1 MVTKE
6 KARGFTLVELLV
18 VIAIIGVLVALL
30 LPAIQAAREAARR
43 NSCQNKLKQIGLALL
58 NHENTYK
65 KFPLLTWCTPATNAS
80 EPGAPGPT
88 ALPNIY
94 GSVPGSSVSTGAKGT
109 PAGYSWIVKILPALE
124 ESATYNLLSSASKRF
139 SYPAFTQQGGK
150 QTGGPA
156 TGPGVRFNNGGS
168 AASGGIW
175 WRHFSTI
182 DLDQVRCPSFSGD
195 AIVPIGTLPG
205 WDRCHYEDSMFPDK
219 PTMNGPSA
227 PWGVVTTNYKAM
239 AATHFGCLQEPPPL
253 GPVIDAQYAERPN
266 GVIVPPDNKSSQG
279 TAVRAIIDGMSKT
292 IVVVESKEQ
301 RFSSWFDG
309 TASYVTAVPLGA
321 SSLIAQMAV
330 TNKQAIQPKRVIGG
344 ASGGSSIT
352 TYFWQFDPNSGAQ
365 TALNF
370 GSNTEL
376 KYYNLGATFPVCNPT
391 LTNWEFG
398 PSSDHSGIVLHAFGD
413 AHVQGID
420 EAIDPTVY
428 IQLCTKAG
436 KEPTAVPE

>member
-65 KFPLLTWCTPATNAS
+65 KFPLLTWCTIATNAS
-80 EPGAPGPT
+80 ETGNPGATG
-88 ALPNIY
+88 LPNIY
-94 GSVPGSSVSTGAKGT
+94 GSAPGNTNVPSMTSS
-109 PAGYSWIVKILPALE
+109 PAGYSWIVKIMPALE
-124 ESATYNLLSSASKRF
+124 EAATYNLLSSASKRF
-139 SYPAFTQQGGK
+139 SYPAFTQKGGK
-150 QTGGPA
+150 ATGGPA
-156 TGPGVRFNNGGS
+156 NGPGVRYNNGG
-168 AASGGIW
+168 AAATGGIW

-182 DLDQVRCPSFSGD
+182 DFDAVRCPSFSGD
-195 AIVPIGTLPG
+195 AIVPIGTIPG
-205 WDRCHYEDSMFPDK
+205 WDACHYEQMPDK

-239 AATHFGCLQEPPPL
+239 AATHFGCLQQPAPN
-253 GPVIDAQYAERPN
+253 GPVLDPQYAERPN
-266 GVIVPPDNKSSQG
+266 GVIVPPDNPSSQG
-279 TAVRAIIDGMSKT
+279 TAVRAVVDGMSKT
-292 IVVVESKEQ
+292 IVVAESKEQ

-309 TASYVTAVPLGA
+309 TASYVTAIPLGA
-321 SSLIAQMAV
+321 SNLTSQMAV
-330 TNKQAIQPKRVIGG
+330 TNKQAVQPKRVMSG
-344 ASGGSSIT
+344 AVGGSNIT

-370 GSNTEL
+370 GSKNEL
-376 KYYNLGATFPVCNPT
+376 RYYNLGGVFPLSSPA
-391 LTNWEFG
+391 LTEWEYG
-398 PSSDHSGIVLHAFGD
+398 PSSDHSGIILHAFGD